1 MPKIIASAIKV
12 CPKDSEYPLIVCG
25 KRHCN
30 CFEIIWNS
38 KIEYDKSTCEQ
49 GFLTNQNQFVDRRE
63 AMHIAWDYGQIDDK
77 IYQPGKELFS
87 EDLW

>member
-1 MPKIIASAIKV
+1 MPKIISSAIKV
-12 CPKDSEYPLIVCG
+12 YPKDSKYPIIVCG

-30 CFEIIWNS
+30 CFEVIWNS
-38 KIEYDKSTCEQ
+38 KIEYDKQTCEQ

-63 AMHIAWDYGQIDDK
+63 AMHIAWDSGQIDEET
-77 IYQPGKELFS
+77 YTPGKELFS